1 MKGGELN
8 FREDIKDI
16 RTEFDNLEEIQD
28 CIYYP
33 RRHEA

>member
-8 FREDIKDI
+8 FQEDIKDI

-33 RRHEA
+33 GWHGA